1 LLAHS
6 LSHHFNPFHS
16 SLTDKFESRYC
27 DQLIGPYP
35 AAADVYEE
43 RSPVNHTDQL
53 SCPVLLLQ
61 GADDKVVPPDQA
73 ETMFRVMKGKGIPCA
88 YVLFEGEG
96 HGFRQAQNIE
106 RALNAEL
113 YFYSRVFGFSAD
125 CAGET
130 VDILNLEEGC

>member
-1 LLAHS
+1 MPLPLW
-6 LSHHFNPFHS
+6 L
-16 SLTDKFESRYC
+16 Y
-27 DQLIGPYP
+27 YP
-35 AAADVYEE
+35 ALPLWQVVVSVGGE
-43 RSPVNHTDQL
+43 
-53 SCPVLLLQ
+53 
-61 GADDKVVPPDQA
+61 DDKVVPPDQA

-125 CAGET
+125 CAGDA
-130 VDILNLEEGC
+130 VRCARSRYSS